1 MSLSVFLQE
10 NLPFDLNLLPQNA
23 YLVGGAVRD
32 ILLQRQR
39 EYLDLDFVLPQ
50 DAIKIAK
57 KIASICNAGFVILD
71 QQRNIARVVFKQVTV
86 DFAQQEGET
95 LLQDLQ
101 RRDFTINAIAYNF
114 YTDELIDPLNGKKDI
129 EKKVIKMISENNLKD
144 DPLRLLR
151 AYRQASQLNFTIEN
165 HTRFTLQKLAPLL
178 SQIAAERIR
187 TEFNYLLTNS
197 NGSKW
202 LKEAYNDGLLSVWLK
217 NLSLNKVEN
226 LTKIDESANWLKEN
240 YREFKQQSES
250 WYYLVKLANLMSEN
264 YEIAEEE
271 LVNLKYSRAEIRS
284 VITVLKYLPEILNAN
299 SEITL
304 RQQYFFFLNVGEN
317 FSLIAILAIAR
328 GIKKEL
334 ISYLIDNY
342 LDANNS
348 VAHPQAI
355 ITGNDLINKL
365 KIPPSPKIGQLLTE
379 LQIAYIEKKII
390 TVEDA
395 LNFAT
400 DLSKFF

>member
-1 MSLSVFLQE
+1 MSLSIFLQE
-10 NLPFDLNLLPQNA
+10 NLPFNIDLLPQNA

-39 EYLDLDFVLPQ
+39 EYLDIDFVVPQ

-57 KIASICNAGFVILD
+57 KIASISNAGFVILD
-71 QQRNIARVVFKQVTV
+71 QQRNIARVVFKQATV

-95 LLQDLQ
+95 LLHDLQ

-114 YTDELIDPLNGKKDI
+114 YTDELIDPLNGKKDL

-165 HTRFTLQKLAPLL
+165 HTHFTLQKLAPLL
-178 SQIAAERIR
+178 SKIAPERVR
-187 TEFNYLLTNS
+187 TELNYLLVNS

-217 NLSLNKVEN
+217 NLSLNQVEN
-226 LTKIDESANWLKEN
+226 LTKIDEASNWLKEN
-240 YREFKQQSES
+240 YQEFKQQSES
-250 WYYLVKLANLMSEN
+250 WYYLAKLANLMSEN

-284 VITVLKYLPEILNAN
+284 IITVLKYLPEILNTN
-299 SEITL
+299 SEMTL

-317 FSLIAILAIAR
+317 FPLIAVLAVAR

-348 VAHPQAI
+348 VAHPQSLV
-355 ITGNDLINKL
+355 TGNDLINKL
-365 KIPPSPKIGQLLTE
+365 KISPSPKIGQLLTE
-379 LQIAYIEKKII
+379 IQIAYIEKKII

-400 DLSKFF
+400 DLLKFS

>member
-1 MSLSVFLQE
+1 MSLSIFLQE
-10 NLPFDLNLLPQNA
+10 NLPFNIDLLPQNA

-39 EYLDLDFVLPQ
+39 EYLDLDFVVPQ

-57 KIASICNAGFVILD
+57 KIANICNAGFVILD
-71 QQRNIARVVFKQVTV
+71 QQRNIARVVFKQATV

-95 LLQDLQ
+95 LLHDLQ
-101 RRDFTINAIAYNF
+101 RRDFTINAIAYNL

-165 HTRFTLQKLAPLL
+165 HTHFTLQKLAPLL
-178 SQIAAERIR
+178 SKIAPERVR
-187 TEFNYLLTNS
+187 TELNYLLVNS

-202 LKEAYNDGLLSVWLK
+202 LKSAYNDGLLSVWLK
-217 NLSLNKVEN
+217 NLSLNQVEN
-226 LTKIDESANWLKEN
+226 LTKIDEASNWLKEN
-240 YREFKQQSES
+240 YQEFKQQSES
-250 WYYLVKLANLMSEN
+250 WYYLAKLANLMSEN

-284 VITVLKYLPEILNAN
+284 IITVLKYLPEILNTN
-299 SEITL
+299 SEMTL

-317 FSLIAILAIAR
+317 FPLIAVLAVAR

-348 VAHPQAI
+348 VAHPQSLV
-355 ITGNDLINKL
+355 TGNDLINKL
-365 KIPPSPKIGQLLTE
+365 KISPSPKIGQLLTE
-379 LQIAYIEKKII
+379 IQIAYIENKIT

-400 DLSKFF
+400 DLLKFS